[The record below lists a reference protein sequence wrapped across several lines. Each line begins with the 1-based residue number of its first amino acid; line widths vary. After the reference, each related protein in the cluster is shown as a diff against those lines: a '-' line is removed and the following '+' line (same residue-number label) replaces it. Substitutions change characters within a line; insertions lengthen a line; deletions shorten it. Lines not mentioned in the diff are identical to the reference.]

1 MNLILTK
8 IVMKKFSLLIGTIAA
23 VALLGAGCAQEPAAS
38 EQGAATNTNAN
49 ANTPAFGGDQT
60 NSDGSHAPEAA
71 GLKDF
76 PAITPLATPIDDST
90 WKTTMTKAGITITTQ
105 GKGGGAP
112 TTWAYSILDNND
124 PHLQGDCYVTADT
137 VYKNTTDNH
146 YKYSCQTTTE
156 LNAGPSERTDYF
168 VFRVMS
174 TDKKGKE
181 TTQTNLVTF
190 TKKYPANFDM
200 NAYSAS
206 LEHIIGLIK

>member
-1 MNLILTK
+1 
-8 IVMKKFSLLIGTIAA
+8 MKKFALLIGTVAA
-23 VALLGAGCAQEPAAS
+23 VALLGAGCSQESAS
-38 EQGAATNTNAN
+38 PDQGGATNVNTN
-49 ANTPAFGGDQT
+49 ANTPAFGGDQENT
-60 NSDGSHAPEAA
+60 DGAHAPEAA
-71 GLKDF
+71 DLKDL
-76 PAITPLATPIDDST
+76 PAITPLAMPIDDST
-90 WKTTMTKAGITITTQ
+90 WKKTMTKAGVTITTPV
-105 GKGGGAP
+105 KGVGAP
-112 TTWAYSILDNND
+112 TTWTYSILDNND

-146 YKYSCQTTTE
+146 YKYACQTTTE

-206 LEHIIGLIK
+206 VEHMIGLVK

>member
-1 MNLILTK
+1 
-8 IVMKKFSLLIGTIAA
+8 MKKFALLIGTVAA
-23 VALLGAGCAQEPAAS
+23 VALLGAGCAQTQN
-38 EQGAATNTNAN
+38 QGTTTNTNAN
-49 ANTPAFGGDQT
+49 ANTPASGDQA
-60 NSDGSHAPEAA
+60 NSDGAHAPEAA
-71 GLKDF
+71 NLKDL
-76 PAITPLATPIDDST
+76 PAIAPPATPIDDSAWT
-90 WKTTMTKAGITITTQ
+90 ATTTKAGITITTPT
-105 GKGGGAP
+105 KGGTAP

-137 VYKNTTDNH
+137 VYKNTADNH

-190 TKKYPANFDM
+190 TKKYPAGFDM
-200 NAYSAS
+200 NAYGATV
-206 LEHIIGLIK
+206 EHIIELIK